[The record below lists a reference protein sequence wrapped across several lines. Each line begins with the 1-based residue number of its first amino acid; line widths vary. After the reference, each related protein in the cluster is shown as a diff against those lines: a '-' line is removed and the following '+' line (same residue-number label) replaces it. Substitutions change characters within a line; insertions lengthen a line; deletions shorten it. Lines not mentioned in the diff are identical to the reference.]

1 MAEIDG
7 LTAAWLGI
15 SADTLV
21 AMYRARFPIMQDFDD
36 VTWFD
41 AAERKIAGDRY
52 TYGHGQTKEHWAQFQ
67 AHLTDPTSVPPPEGY
82 SAPFHKANR
91 VQEMTAAHAVFQARL
106 DAAVAR
112 GEWDPI
118 AQEVPHP

>member
-1 MAEIDG
+1 V
-7 LTAAWLGI
+7 WLGI
-15 SADTLV
+15 PAETLI

-41 AAERKIAGDRY
+41 ANERKIAGDRY
-52 TYGHGQTKEHWAQFQ
+52 TYGHRQTKEHWAEFQ
-67 AHLTDPTSVPPPEGY
+67 AYLSAPTVLSPPAGY
-82 SAPFHKANR
+82 TAPFHKANR
-91 VQEMTAAHAVFQARL
+91 EQEMRDAHAVFQARL

-112 GEWDPI
+112 GEWDLI